1 MTTAQTIADS
11 KRVRVSS
18 YEISSGAIGVTIVAV
33 AVAAAGMA
41 GGANPTMNG
50 AGTWGARSVE
60 IHHSEVI
67 EQATFAKQ
75 LGWFW
80 KLKSLKHSKKG
91 CDVCKSTWCR

>member
-18 YEISSGAIGVTIVAV
+18 YEISSGAIGVTIVAA

-50 AGTWGARSVE
+50 AGTG
-60 IHHSEVI
+60 
-67 EQATFAKQ
+67 
-75 LGWFW
+75 L
-80 KLKSLKHSKKG
+80 
-91 CDVCKSTWCR
+91 DP